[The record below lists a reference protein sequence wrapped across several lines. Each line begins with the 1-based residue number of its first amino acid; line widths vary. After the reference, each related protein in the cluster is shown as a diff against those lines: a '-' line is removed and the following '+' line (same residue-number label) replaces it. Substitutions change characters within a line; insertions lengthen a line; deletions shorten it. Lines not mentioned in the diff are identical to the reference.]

1 MTSNKDGLQFI
12 TNGRIIVVELRYII
26 DYIQTRFLSTFNIIF
41 KFFIL
46 STEKYGLRIKKKRQ

>member
-12 TNGRIIVVELRYII
+12 TNGKIIVVELRYII
-26 DYIQTRFLSTFNIIF
+26 DYYAYNIIF
-41 KFFIL
+41 KIFIL